1 MFNILFEE
9 RTLSQLDVQ
18 EHPFELMI
26 YLEAASDFELVLDD
40 EVFFITTT
48 PKQRIGGRHDLF

>member
-9 RTLSQLDVQ
+9 CTLPQFDVKGHQ
-18 EHPFELMI
+18 FELI
-26 YLEAASDFELVLDD
+26 VHVRATSDFELVLDD